1 MIWKKIEKSG
11 KVLFQPLEVA
21 GTHIPHI
28 FISHPALEWPTEA
41 WNSQFLFPSNE
52 NIQGS
57 PPCLYHSFTT
67 STTYFF
73 HALTHTYTYTHIV
86 LDLRKHG
93 YTHAGNIY
101 KYTYEANVRTGCPL
115 TLVFFRYES
124 RIPNWTGSG
133 KRKNERAKERPRQ
146 WYQEEIPAVIS
157 AIHP

>member
-1 MIWKKIEKSG
+1 MERNETQGKENDRANEEECVIWNKIEKSG

-86 LDLRKHG
+86 LDLGNTDTHTQET
-93 YTHAGNIY
+93 YTNTHMKRTCAQD
-101 KYTYEANVRTGCPL
+101 VR
-115 TLVFFRYES
+115 
-124 RIPNWTGSG
+124 
-133 KRKNERAKERPRQ
+133 
-146 WYQEEIPAVIS
+146 
-157 AIHP
+157 